1 MSFIDSSDLEDV
13 PAVVPGSL
21 LPGLSGY
28 VREKFVAAEEG
39 RRSDE
44 QRWLRSYQNYRGLPE
59 ESENYR
65 ESERSKVTVKITKV
79 KVLAAY
85 GQISEILFGRG
96 EFPLTIE
103 PTPDPEGIE
112 ESVHLNLVEKQM
124 GGGGPSLDPYG
135 YEGDGRELAPGAVE
149 ASEPKLG
156 GLSKELEGASLKK
169 GYSKFGEPDLKPAQI
184 AARRLNKIVH
194 DQLVDTSAV
203 KEIRRSLFEQAM
215 LGTGILKGP
224 FNFYKKIHKWDI
236 DEEGQRVY
244 TPFEKMVPHIGH
256 VSCWNFYPDPSAVD
270 AEDCEYVIE
279 RHRLNREQLRALKD
293 LPLFDIAAINR
304 ILSMPATYEE
314 RYFEHTIYADN
325 DPTYNE
331 NRYEILEYWGTLD
344 ARAARDYG
352 LDVPY
357 DIDDISS
364 VQINAWICRNE
375 VLRVVLNPFTPARIP
390 YQIFPYEKNPYQVF
404 GIGVAENMEDA
415 QLLMNGH
422 MRMAIDNLALAGNL
436 VFDVDEASLVP
447 GQNFDIYP
455 GKIFRR
461 QSGVTG
467 TAINGLKFPN
477 TAGENMQMYDK
488 ARQLADEETGIPSV
502 MHGQT
507 GVTGTGRTA
516 SGLSMILG
524 SAGLNIKTVI
534 KNIDD
539 YLLRPL
545 GEAFFQWN
553 MQFNEKAEIFQGDLE
568 IKPRGTVSVMMKEVR
583 SQRLTMLLQTV
594 SNPMLAPFMKIQNL
608 IRELAI
614 SQDMDPEELV
624 NDPDEAAIYAEI
636 LRSLNVNQPRNGD
649 EGESMGQQP
658 GGMEGNGG
666 VSSGANA
673 MDATGSGNGTIG
685 TGTTPM
691 AGETSFAE
699 SASANEEIG

>member
-1 MSFIDSSDLEDV
+1 MSFLDSDDLEDV
-13 PAVVPGSL
+13 PAVVPGSA

-28 VREKFVAAEEG
+28 IRQKFVSAEEG

-44 QRWLRSYQNYRGLPE
+44 ERWLKSYENYRGLSS
-59 ESENYR
+59 ESETYR

-85 GQISEILFGRG
+85 GQISDILFGRG
-96 EFPLTIE
+96 EFPLVIE
-103 PTPDPEGIE
+103 PTPDPDGIE
-112 ESVHLNLVEKQM
+112 EAVHLDAVSKQM
-124 GGGGPSLDPYG
+124 GGGQDLDPYG
-135 YEGDGRELAPGAVE
+135 YEGDGRTLEPGATE
-149 ASEPKLG
+149 AGEPQLG
-156 GLSKELEGASLKK
+156 GLAKELEGAPLKK
-169 GYSKFGEPDLKPAQI
+169 GFSKFGEPDLKPAQI

-194 DQLVDTSAV
+194 DQLLDTSAV
-203 KEIRRSLFEQAM
+203 KEIRRSLFEQAL
-215 LGTGILKGP
+215 LGTGVTKGP
-224 FNFYKKIHKWDI
+224 FNFFKKVHKWENI
-236 DEEGQRVY
+236 DGERVY
-244 TPFEKMVPHIGH
+244 APYEKMVPRISH

-270 AEDCEYVIE
+270 IDDCEYVIE
-279 RHRLNREQLRALKD
+279 RHRLNRDQFRALKD

-304 ILSMPATYEE
+304 LLQRPSAYEE
-314 RYFEHTIYADN
+314 RYFEHTIYSEN

-331 NRYEILEYWGTLD
+331 NRYEVLEYWGTLD
-344 ARAARDYG
+344 AKTAREYNVN
-352 LDVPY
+352 VPY
-357 DIDDISS
+357 GADEIGS
-364 VQINAWICRNE
+364 VQINAWVCGSE
-375 VLRVVLNPFTPARIP
+375 VLRVVLNPFVPERIP
-390 YQIFPYEKNPYQVF
+390 YHIFPYEKNPYQVF

-447 GQNFDIYP
+447 GQNYDIYP
-455 GKIFRR
+455 GKVFRR

-502 MHGQT
+502 VHGQT

-516 SGLSMILG
+516 AGLSMLLG
-524 SAGLNIKTVI
+524 SAGLGIKTVI

-539 YLLRPL
+539 SLLRPL

-553 MQFNEKAEIFQGDLE
+553 MQFNEKAETFDGDLE
-568 IKPRGTVSVMMKEVR
+568 IKPKGTVSVMMKEVR
-583 SQRLTMLLQTV
+583 SQRLTMLLQTI

-608 IRELAI
+608 IKELAI
-614 SQDMDPEELV
+614 SQDMDPAELV
-624 NDPDEAAIYAEI
+624 NDPDEAAVYAEI
-636 LRSLNVNQPRNGD
+636 LRSLNVNQQANSPESPD
-649 EGESMGQQP
+649 VGEQRGS
-658 GGMEGNGG
+658 MEGNGG
-666 VSSGANA
+666 VPSGANP

-691 AGETSFAE
+691 AGETSFA
-699 SASANEEIG
+699 ATAPNPEEIN